1 MDVQEESMSRLKT
14 SLFLSAA
21 VLAALGTM
29 PASAEF
35 GDSVQQRQQR
45 WSDLEK
51 AVFNTRTVTHDEK
64 AIQLDAPGRPDD
76 ASLGPVTITVADP
89 QNT

>member
-1 MDVQEESMSRLKT
+1 MSCLKT

-21 VLAALGTM
+21 VFAALGTM

-35 GDSVQQRQQR
+35 GDSLQQRQQR
-45 WSDLEK
+45 WADLEK

-64 AIQLDAPGRPDD
+64 AAAFALRGVRIEKGELVGSA
-76 ASLGPVTITVADP
+76 ASSGT
-89 QNT
+89 N